1 LYVVTISV
9 SCRFYHFFVSKS
21 IIFSFNI

>member
-21 IIFSFNI
+21 ILFN